1 MKRVQLWATT
11 FAIVSASAGL
21 SGHATVGTGET
32 VTSAT
37 QLVGVLFS
45 AGAEV
50 GIGLGRGGAQI
61 FDSIVSLMA
70 GDWAPGDPPRAP
82 LGPPAAWPALPAATD
97 APLVP
102 APPLRK

>member
-1 MKRVQLWATT
+1 MKRVKLWATT
-11 FAIVSASAGL
+11 FAFVSASAGL
-21 SGHATVGTGET
+21 TGHATVGP
-32 VTSAT
+32 VTT
-37 QLVGVLFS
+37 PIQLVGVLFS

-50 GIGLGRGGAQI
+50 GIGLGRGGAQL
-61 FDSIVSLMA
+61 FDAIVSEMA

>member
-1 MKRVQLWATT
+1 MKRVQLMATI
-11 FAIVSASAGL
+11 FAVGSATAGL
-21 SGHATVGTGET
+21 SGHATVGP

-50 GIGLGRGGAQI
+50 GIGIGRGGAQI

-70 GDWAPGDPPRAP
+70 SDWAPGDPPRAP

-97 APLVP
+97 PPLVP